1 MKPAP
6 FDYVRASSVDEAVVA
21 LTTAGGE
28 GKILAGGQSLVPL
41 MALRLARPTVLVDVN
56 RIPALAGLR
65 LLGPRPDCEN
75 TRPDRPPP
83 SVHPTSPPPDPA
95 HTRHDRPAARPVAVE
110 VGALTRHRDLAAQA
124 HHPLLAEAARF
135 IGHAAI
141 RTRGTAGGS
150 IAHADPAAELP
161 AVAVATGAV
170 ATIAGP
176 AGTRECAVE
185 ELITG
190 PLTTS
195 LADDELLTG
204 LRFPLPQRWGFAEFA
219 RRHGDFA
226 LVTAV
231 FAEIGREPRIVLG
244 GVGGVPV
251 RAVAAEEVL
260 RDGGSPDQVALAAAA
275 EIRPTDDL
283 HAAAGYRRALAA
295 EMVRQAL
302 TPRARGPAG
311 SRSGSAGPGDT
322 RGEHRWT

>member
-6 FDYVRASSVDEAVVA
+6 FEYVRASSVAEAVAA
-21 LTTAGGE
+21 LAAADGE
-28 GKILAGGQSLVPL
+28 GKILAGGQSLVPV
-41 MALRLARPTVLVDVN
+41 MALRLARPAVLVDVN
-56 RIPALAGLR
+56 RIPALAG
-65 LLGPRPDCEN
+65 
-75 TRPDRPPP
+75 
-83 SVHPTSPPPDPA
+83 VHPVTLEPDGA
-95 HTRHDRPAARPVAVE
+95 HARSAAVD
-110 VGALTRHRDLAAQA
+110 VGALTRHRDLAAQD

-170 ATIAGP
+170 AKIAGP

-190 PLTTS
+190 PLTTT
-195 LADDELLTG
+195 LADDEMVVG
-204 LRFPLPQRWGFAEFA
+204 LRFPVPRRWGFAEFA

-231 FAEIGREPRIVLG
+231 FAEIGREQRIVLG
-244 GVGGVPV
+244 GVGGLPV

-260 RDGGSPDQVALAAAA
+260 RDGGSPERAAQAAAA
-275 EIRPTDDL
+275 EIRPADDV
-283 HAAAGYRRALAA
+283 HAPADHRRALAA
-295 EMVRQAL
+295 EMVRRAL
-302 TPRARGPAG
+302 GRQR
-311 SRSGSAGPGDT
+311 
-322 RGEHRWT
+322 RWT